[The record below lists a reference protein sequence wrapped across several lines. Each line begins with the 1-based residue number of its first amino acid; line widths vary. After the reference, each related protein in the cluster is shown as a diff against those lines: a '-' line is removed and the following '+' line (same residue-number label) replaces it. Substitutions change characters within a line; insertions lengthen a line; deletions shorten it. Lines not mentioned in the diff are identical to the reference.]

1 MGEIEQR
8 ELTLEQGEHLFIRTA
23 SETDAAAILDL
34 YRSVL
39 AEGRYT
45 LLLLEEMQRTEEVER
60 KAIADEINRPGC
72 LRVVADVDG
81 LIVGMAR
88 VKAGGLKRTA
98 HFGNVDSVWVHSA
111 WRRHGIGNWV
121 HSAWR
126 RHGIGNAL
134 IDTIVR
140 WAEGNKG
147 IEKLGL
153 FVFSTSEASIALYHQ
168 NDFTIEGRA
177 PRDIKFAEDDYADT
191 VIMGRMVD

>member
-1 MGEIEQR
+1 MAEIKQR
-8 ELTLEQGEHLFIRTA
+8 ELTLAQGEQIYIRTA
-23 SETDAAAILDL
+23 SENDAAAILDL

-60 KAIADEINRPGC
+60 KAIADEIERPGC
-72 LRVVADVDG
+72 LRVVAEVDG

-98 HFGNVDSVWVHSA
+98 HFGDVDSVWVHST
-111 WRRHGIGNWV
+111 
-121 HSAWR
+121 WR

-153 FVFSTSEASIALYHQ
+153 FVFSTSEAAIALYHQ
-168 NDFTIEGRA
+168 NGFTIEGRA
-177 PRDIKFAEDDYADT
+177 PRDIKFAKDDYADT

>member
-1 MGEIEQR
+1 MGEIKPR
-8 ELTLEQGEHLFIRTA
+8 EISLKDGGHFHIRTA
-23 SETDAAAILDL
+23 SENDAAAILNL

-45 LLLLEEMQRTEEVER
+45 LLLLEEMQRTEEAER
-60 KAIADEINRPGC
+60 KAIADEIKRPGC

-98 HFGNVDSVWVHSA
+98 HFGDVDSVWVHSE
-111 WRRHGIGNWV
+111 
-121 HSAWR
+121 WR

-153 FVFSTSEASIALYHQ
+153 LVFSTSEAAIALYHQ
-168 NDFTIEGRA
+168 HGFTFEGRA
-177 PRDIKFAEDDYADT
+177 TRDIKFAEDDYADT

>member
-1 MGEIEQR
+1 MGKIKQR
-8 ELTLEQGEHLFIRTA
+8 EIALEQGEQVYIRTA

-45 LLLLEEMQRTEEVER
+45 LLLLEEMQRTEEEER
-60 KAIADEINRPGC
+60 KDIANEIKRPGC
-72 LRVVADVDG
+72 LRVVAKVDG

-88 VKAGGLKRTA
+88 VKAGGLQRTA
-98 HFGNVDSVWVHSA
+98 HFGDVDSVWVHA
-111 WRRHGIGNWV
+111 E
-121 HSAWR
+121 WR

-134 IDTIVR
+134 MGAIVR
-140 WAEGNKG
+140 WSEGEKG

-153 FVFSTSEASIALYHQ
+153 FVFSTSEAAIALYHR
-168 NDFTIEGRA
+168 NGFTIEGRA
-177 PRDIKFAEDDYADT
+177 PRDIKFAEGDYADT

>member
-8 ELTLEQGEHLFIRTA
+8 ELTLERGEQFCIRTA

-34 YRSVL
+34 YKSVL

-45 LLLLEEMQRTEEVER
+45 LL
-60 KAIADEINRPGC
+60 GC

-98 HFGNVDSVWVHSA
+98 HFGNVDSVWVHSE
-111 WRRHGIGNWV
+111 
-121 HSAWR
+121 WR

-153 FVFSTSEASIALYHQ
+153 FVFSTSEAAIALYHQ
-168 NDFTIEGRA
+168 NGFTIEGRA

>member
-1 MGEIEQR
+1 MGEIKQR
-8 ELTLEQGEHLFIRTA
+8 ELTLEQGEQFCIRTA
-23 SETDAAAILDL
+23 SETDAVSILDL

-60 KAIADEINRPGC
+60 KAIADEIKRPGC
-72 LRVVADVDG
+72 LRVVAEVDG

-88 VKAGGLKRTA
+88 VKAGGLRRTA
-98 HFGNVDSVWVHSA
+98 HFGDVDSVWVHSE
-111 WRRHGIGNWV
+111 
-121 HSAWR
+121 WR

-134 IDTIVR
+134 MDSIVR
-140 WAEGNKG
+140 WAKGNKG

-153 FVFSTSEASIALYHQ
+153 FVFSTSEAAIALYHR
-168 NDFTIEGRA
+168 NGFTIEGRA

-191 VIMGRMVD
+191 VIMGRMVG